1 MRIVSPLAL
10 IAMGVMSMG
19 AVIRDEVGYLV
30 LRMKQELG
38 RNKGVL
44 RPDELGESR
53 QALAIYQGI
62 AAQAR

>member
-1 MRIVSPLAL
+1 
-10 IAMGVMSMG
+10 MG
-19 AVIRDEVGYLV
+19 AVIRDEANCLV
-30 LRMKQELG
+30 VRMKQELG